1 MAEKQIA
8 IDTTTRFM
16 FCVGC
21 SSILWGT
28 QTKLGAGMVL
38 QLKCTG
44 LSGTV
49 ALLTMIPFRFLLSI
63 HPQGKSKNA
72 WITFICL
79 INSLQLWKSRSGNTK
94 IVSLLGVDSLWG
106 DCTFIP
112 ADWGS

>member
-8 IDTTTRFM
+8 IDTATRFM

-44 LSGTV
+44 LSGPV
-49 ALLTMIPFRFLLSI
+49 ALLTKIPFRFLLSI
-63 HPQGKSKNA
+63 QPHGRCKNA
-72 WITFICL
+72 WITWICL
-79 INSLQLWKSRSGNTK
+79 VCSLQLNKSRSGR
-94 IVSLLGVDSLWG
+94 
-106 DCTFIP
+106 
-112 ADWGS
+112 